1 MRKRKRVILL
11 EMEIPRGG
19 PFLFK
24 KAEMAEKKFYLNEL
38 LMRVDRN
45 KTTLIRWEEGGL
57 IPRAKRDS
65 RGWRCYTEGE
75 VESIVKLIK
84 DTNYFRESR
93 AVNYLPAQREKLVSG

>member
-1 MRKRKRVILL
+1 
-11 EMEIPRGG
+11 MEIPRRA

-38 LMRVDRN
+38 LRRVDRN
-45 KTTLIRWEEGGL
+45 KTTLIRWEEEGL

-75 VESIVKLIK
+75 IESIVKLIK

-93 AVNYLPAQREKLVSG
+93 TVNYLQRQGEKLISG